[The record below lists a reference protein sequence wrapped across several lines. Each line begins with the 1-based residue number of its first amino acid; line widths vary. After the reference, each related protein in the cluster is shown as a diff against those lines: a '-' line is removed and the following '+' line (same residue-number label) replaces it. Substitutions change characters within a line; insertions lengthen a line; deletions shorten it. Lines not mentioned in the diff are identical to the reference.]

1 MNTHQFTRRLTLSRF
16 SSRRA
21 ARLKER
27 GVSEEDAAA
36 DVEESP
42 ELRKERRRLK
52 KEKKAA
58 AAQRFVRQKDQP
70 LPDPT
75 CVNEHIDIDT

>member
-1 MNTHQFTRRLTLSRF
+1 MPLVHAYTPIRKETDDFRLL
-16 SSRRA
+16 SRRA

-36 DVEESP
+36 DEEESP
-42 ELRKERRRLK
+42 GLRKERRRLK

-58 AAQRFVRQKDQP
+58 AAQRFVGVKRIS
-70 LPDPT
+70 L
-75 CVNEHIDIDT
+75 